1 MSSREPHPKKKKK
14 KKNTENTEKKVLLD
28 FFETIPFILLCQNS
42 YFKLGTKV
50 FTYTKYGICY

>member
-1 MSSREPHPKKKKK
+1 MSSREPHPKKKEKE
-14 KKNTENTEKKVLLD
+14 NNTEKKQCVIG
-28 FFETIPFILLCQNS
+28 FFETIPFMLLCQNS

>member
-1 MSSREPHPKKKKK
+1 MSSQEPHPPKKKKK
-14 KKNTENTEKKVLLD
+14 NNVLLD